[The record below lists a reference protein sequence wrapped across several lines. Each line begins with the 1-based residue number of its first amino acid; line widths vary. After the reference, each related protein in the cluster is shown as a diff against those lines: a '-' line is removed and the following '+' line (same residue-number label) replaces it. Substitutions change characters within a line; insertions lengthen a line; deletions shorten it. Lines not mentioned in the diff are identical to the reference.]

1 MCEECT
7 KKILSAYEFRQNA
20 IKAEETLKHQIQNE
34 EIKTENTVDIVDMD
48 HMEIL
53 RSEITT
59 TINVEPI
66 IKEESSDSDADDPLN
81 GTEFHDNNSED
92 DQSISQIKVECIL
105 NDINKVSENVKKEKV
120 KKPHLQTTER
130 LTCDICGKTFCN
142 KTSIRSHMIKI
153 HKNSEQKDKKPAKSP
168 KIPKSKTTDKH
179 DLIEPQMNESE
190 QSEIKIENNSNSP
203 KPEIPQP
210 IKLECGFGCP
220 ICSKQFT
227 KKRYVE
233 EHIRGV
239 HLKIPR
245 KPYNKT
251 KRKYIYN
258 RLCSICGQSFDN
270 ISSYRSHYKRHFPEQ
285 CLSCRYCGKLFTG
298 NSILKIHELIHTGE
312 KPFKCDVCDFRC
324 NAKNWLKVR
333 KFLLNLEYKIFF
345 DGEFLILWVF

>member
-1 MCEECT
+1 M
-7 KKILSAYEFRQNA
+7 SAFEFRQNA
-20 IKAEETLKHQIQNE
+20 IKAEETLKQKIRNE
-34 EIKTENTVDIVDMD
+34 EIKTEKTVETE
-48 HMEIL
+48 EIL
-53 RSEITT
+53 HSKITT

-66 IKEESSDSDADDPLN
+66 IKEESSDSDANDPLN
-81 GTEFHDNNSED
+81 GTDFHDNISEN
-92 DQSISQIKVECIL
+92 DQSSISQIKVECIL
-105 NDINKVSENVKKEKV
+105 NDIHKDSESIKKEKI
-120 KKPHLQTTER
+120 KNTNTIKIAESTER

-153 HKNSEQKDKKPAKSP
+153 HKNSEQKDKKPSKPP
-168 KIPKSKTTDKH
+168 KIPKPKITKITDKH
-179 DLIEPQMNESE
+179 ELTEQINESE
-190 QSEIKIENNSNSP
+190 LSEIKIENTQNSP
-203 KPEIPQP
+203 KPDIPQP
-210 IKLECGFGCP
+210 VKLECGFGCP
-220 ICSKQFT
+220 ICLKQFS

-251 KRKYIYN
+251 KRKYVYN

-298 NSILKIHELIHTGE
+298 ASILKIHELIHTGE

-324 NAKNWLKVR
+324 NAKNWLKVCTMY
-333 KFLLNLEYKIFF
+333 N
-345 DGEFLILWVF
+345 VHV